1 MSVPLHCPGPQESFL
16 RRLLRRA
23 VFALIVVMAVIAAPV
38 FWLLIRVRYCWEGE
52 PIRCLLCDYSVIWF
66 IVLPI
71 FLSFS
76 AGGLAAF
83 AAQLLPAESKLF
95 QLKKLLL
102 AVMVSVIVLFVFA
115 TMFWGLSSQY

>member
-23 VFALIVVMAVIAAPV
+23 VFTLIVVMVVIAAPI

-71 FLSFS
+71 LLSFS
-76 AGGLAAF
+76 AGALVAF
-83 AAQLLPAESKLF
+83 AARLMQKKSKLF
-95 QLKKLLL
+95 QLRKWLL
-102 AVMVSVIVLFVFA
+102 AGITSAIVLCMFLV
-115 TMFWGLSSQY
+115 MFWGLSSEY